1 MSLAILLID
10 ELRGYV
16 KSKITIIL
24 FIILPVL
31 AVLMSFLT
39 GQLEDFPATYLTT
52 VLATSIA
59 GALGSIMLST
69 SITSEQ
75 NKNVYDLFL
84 IRPVKRRN
92 IILAKFFAVYL
103 CTIAAVWISIFTGM
117 IIDALRDITVPQF
130 FVDQLVDSVLTVFF
144 ALAITCSFGALF
156 GILMKSVAGSALLSL
171 YVGNQASSILT
182 LVLPLISQLM
192 ELESGIPFPFDPF
205 ILTIII
211 GTATSIIIL
220 LLAIVV
226 FNKKQ
231 F

>member
-1 MSLAILLID
+1 M
-10 ELRGYV
+10 

-24 FIILPVL
+24 FIVLPIL
-31 AVLMSFLT
+31 AVLMSLLT
-39 GQLEDFPATYLTT
+39 GQLENFPATYLTT

-69 SITSEQ
+69 SITSEM

-84 IRPVKRRN
+84 IRPVKRHN
-92 IILAKFFAVYL
+92 IIIAKFFAVYL
-103 CTIAAVWISIFTGM
+103 CTIAAVWLSIITGI
-117 IIDALRDITVPQF
+117 IIDASRGVIISQF
-130 FVDQLVDSVLTVFF
+130 FLDQLVDSVITVFF
-144 ALAITCSFGALF
+144 ALAVTCSFGTLF

-182 LVLPLISQLM
+182 LVIPLISQMM
-192 ELESGIPFPFDPF
+192 ELEFGFSLPFDPF
-205 ILTIII
+205 ILSMVI
-211 GTATSIIIL
+211 GTVTSIGIL
-220 LLAIVV
+220 LLAILA

>member
-39 GQLEDFPATYLTT
+39 GQLENFPATYLTT

-130 FVDQLVDSVLTVFF
+130 FVDQLIDSVLTVFF

-182 LVLPLISQLM
+182 LVLPLISQMM
-192 ELESGIPFPFDPF
+192 ELEFGIPFPFDPF

>member
-1 MSLAILLID
+1 
-10 ELRGYV
+10 V

-31 AVLMSFLT
+31 AVLMSILT
-39 GQLEDFPATYLTT
+39 GQLEDFPATYLTA

-69 SITSEQ
+69 SITSEM

-103 CTIAAVWISIFTGM
+103 CTIAAVWLSIITGM
-117 IIDALRDITVPQF
+117 VIDILRDITVPQF
-130 FVDQLVDSVLTVFF
+130 FIDQLVDSVLTVFF
-144 ALAITCSFGALF
+144 ALAITCSFGSLF
-156 GILMKSVAGSALLSL
+156 GVLMKSVAGSAILSL
-171 YVGNQASSILT
+171 YVGNQASGILT
-182 LVLPLISQLM
+182 LVIPLISQMM
-192 ELESGIPFPFDPF
+192 ELEFGISFPFDPF
-205 ILTIII
+205 ILSMVI

-220 LLAIVV
+220 MLAIVA

>member
-39 GQLEDFPATYLTT
+39 GQLENFPATYLTT